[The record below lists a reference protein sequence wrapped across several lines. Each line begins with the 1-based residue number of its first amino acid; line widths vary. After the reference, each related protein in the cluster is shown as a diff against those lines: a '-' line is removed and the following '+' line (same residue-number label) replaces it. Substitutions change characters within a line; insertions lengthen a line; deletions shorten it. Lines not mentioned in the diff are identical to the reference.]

1 MGLKV
6 GQRVKLNIEDVAFG
20 GEGVARHDGMV
31 VFVPFVDV
39 GEVVTAEIT
48 ELKAAFARAR
58 LVSVVESGPERIQPP
73 CPYFG
78 RCGGCSYQHLRYER
92 QLEVKR
98 KQVCDLL
105 ARIGRLAPD
114 VVVQVI
120 PSPKPYR
127 YRSKIMVRSG
137 WDKQLG
143 RMCIG
148 FLDVSGRVVVD
159 IEECLLAV
167 PEVNEQLRLLR
178 QGQPPARSGLKYVL
192 RVAPPGWEVPPDS
205 FFQNNLFALPHLVE
219 TVRRLHREAGTA
231 FLIDVYCGVGLFG
244 IELAGQVTKFVG
256 IEIDKRA
263 VAAAVKNA
271 NARNVTNGVFV
282 SGPAEAL
289 LAEFVVQF
297 EPQATTVILDPPR
310 VGCLPGTIQAIRAA
324 GPAQVIYVSCNP
336 ATLARDLH
344 LLCDG
349 GLYEIRQVQPLD
361 MFPQTRHVECIADVR
376 RVWAG

>member
-1 MGLKV
+1 MGLEV
-6 GQRVKLNIEDVAFG
+6 GQQVQLRIEDVAFG
-20 GEGVARHDGMV
+20 GEGVARHNGMV
-31 VFVPFVDV
+31 VFVPFVDA

-48 ELKAAFARAR
+48 EVRAAFARAR
-58 LVSVVESGPERIQPP
+58 LLAVAEFSPGRVRPE
-73 CPYFG
+73 CPYYG

-92 QLEVKR
+92 QLEVKH
-98 KQVCDLL
+98 KQVCDLFE
-105 ARIGRLAPD
+105 RIGRLQSD
-114 VVVQVI
+114 VIAGVL
-120 PSPKPYR
+120 PSPRPYR

-137 WDKQLG
+137 RDKQLG

-178 QGQPPARSGLKYVL
+178 QGPPPPRSGLKYVL
-192 RVAPPGWEVPPDS
+192 RVAPPGWDVPPDS
-205 FFQNNLFALPHLVE
+205 FFQNNLFALPHMIE

-244 IELAGQVTKFVG
+244 IELAGQVAKFVG

-271 NARNVTNGVFV
+271 SARNVTNGAFV

-289 LAEFVVQF
+289 LAEFVAQF
-297 EPQATTVILDPPR
+297 EPRSTTVILDPPR
-310 VGCLPGTIQAIRAA
+310 VGCLPGTIRAIREA

-336 ATLARDLH
+336 ATLARDLQ
-344 LLCDG
+344 LLCEG

-361 MFPQTRHVECIADVR
+361 MFPQTRHVECITDVR
-376 RVWAG
+376 RVG